1 MDTSNPLLKRYGAL
15 SSTWAGSESMSLQG
29 VINKTGV
36 LLLLCMGA
44 AAFGWVNP
52 EWRGPLMVVVFFGGL
67 IACLVGTFRP
77 ATAPVAAPIY
87 AVLEGLALGCL
98 SQIIE
103 HSYPGIVLNA
113 MMLTFGVLGL
123 MLVLYTTRTIVVT
136 DRLVRG

>member
-44 AAFGWVNP
+44 AAFGWVLP
-52 EWRGPLMVVVFFGGL
+52 EWRGPLMLVGIVGGL

-77 ATAPVAAPIY
+77 ATASVEAPIY
-87 AVLEGLALGCL
+87 AVLVGL
-98 SQIIE
+98 
-103 HSYPGIVLNA
+103 
-113 MMLTFGVLGL
+113 VLGWL
-123 MLVLYTTRTIVVT
+123 SCF
-136 DRLVRG
+136 